1 MAERADIE
9 NESREA
15 DREALFFEILTSN
28 KITVSDEALTYFRK
42 HPEEVDEVTAATRV
56 HMFFLWVGLGVG
68 IVAVAV
74 SKLLSALPLEDYIGP
89 GFEEF
94 LVELVFEGG
103 VALIGAAL
111 TAYFLGV
118 LLNRQQERAK
128 AFRKEI
134 RRKLREDTP

>member
-1 MAERADIE
+1 MKQSKNKD
-9 NESREA
+9 REA
-15 DREALFFEILTSN
+15 DREALFFEILTSG
-28 KITVSDEALTYFRK
+28 KIEVSDDALAYFRK

-68 IVAVAV
+68 VLAVAM
-74 SKLLSALPLEDYIGP
+74 SKILSQLPLEDYIGTS
-89 GFEEF
+89 FEEF
-94 LVELVFEGG
+94 LVDLVFEGG

-134 RRKLREDTP
+134 RRKLREAAP